1 RTIYRNTNWGCKLG
15 AEREKIVVSS
25 GQTLRE
31 RIAVAGFFKKNRAAM
46 HPGPEIGG
54 FKESRW

>member
-1 RTIYRNTNWGCKLG
+1 MG

-31 RIAVAGFFKKNRAAM
+31 RIAVAGFFKKTGLQCIRAPELGVLKNRV
-46 HPGPEIGG
+46 G
-54 FKESRW
+54 KL